1 MNDLPLWIQTGAGYF
16 LRVQFVPVARNH
28 GRTTKKPR
36 IPAGLEQAMRPA
48 PVAFK
53 TGTARAIS

>member
-1 MNDLPLWIQTGAGYF
+1 MKNPPQSDPTAAGYF
-16 LRVQFVPVARNH
+16 VASICPLSFNTDRPE
-28 GRTTKKPR
+28 TKKPR

-53 TGTARAIS
+53 SGTA

>member
-1 MNDLPLWIQTGAGYF
+1 MKNLPLWVPTGAGYF
-16 LRVQFVPVARNH
+16 LRVQIVTVARNH
-28 GRTTKKPR
+28 GHTTKKPR

-53 TGTARAIS
+53 SAMAPAIS